1 MQYNSQNRTFDSKP
15 TLTDTQVLEF
25 CKQGYLILEG
35 VVPQKVNEKV
45 SKYLAKKISP
55 NPSYIPSHLTLEML
69 KGTLDSNSPEP
80 NIILLEDWFINEVL
94 LNSDLAGV
102 LRSLL
107 GKNVGLPVLVSKHST
122 ECPQPAQPWHHESDS
137 LFGPEVNY
145 LEIFYYPQDTPIEM
159 GPTDVV
165 PGSHIGLNKFHNQ
178 ADEFSI
184 ATVAP
189 AGSFVLHSQ
198 SIFHRR
204 GRSTGTGIRY
214 MLKYKYWRTTSP
226 IRDWIR
232 QPEFDF
238 ATADY
243 GGHFAG
249 RYYAHMFYW
258 LCGKE
263 KDFKLIGGQGWPW
276 NKPNQIAPSY
286 GYNAQDGYKPD
297 WTRLHEQCNCGVSFT
312 GHSVNSAY
320 IKC

>member
-1 MQYNSQNRTFDSKP
+1 MQYNSQDRTFDTKP

-25 CKQGYLILEG
+25 CKQGYIILDG
-35 VVPQKVNEKV
+35 VVPKEINEKV
-45 SKYLAKKISP
+45 SKYLAKKIP
-55 NPSYIPSHLTLEML
+55 PKPSKIPSHLTLEML
-69 KGTLDSNSPEP
+69 KSTLDSPVEP

-94 LNSDLAGV
+94 LNSDLGGV

-122 ECPQPAQPWHHESDS
+122 ECPQPAQPWHHDGDVV
-137 LFGPEVNY
+137 FGPEVSF
-145 LEIFYYPQDTPIEM
+145 LETFYYPQDTPIEM

-165 PGSHIGLNKFHNQ
+165 PGSHIGLNKFVNQ
-178 ADEFSI
+178 ADELSI
-184 ATVAP
+184 ATVAS

-198 SIFHRR
+198 SIYHRR
-204 GRSTGTGIRY
+204 GRSTGTGIRD
-214 MLKYKYWRTTSP
+214 MLKFNYWRTTSP
-226 IRDWIR
+226 TRDWIK

-286 GYNAQDGYKPD
+286 GYNAQEGYKPD
-297 WTRLHEQCNCGVSFT
+297 WSRLHEQCNCGINFT
-312 GHSVNSAY
+312 SHDVNSAY
-320 IKC
+320 TK